1 MVVERLGVARVKRHG
16 PQVARTVSFHH
27 GFGGRCIDVT
37 QGDVIIARLRQQSRD
52 EGADL
57 AGTQDENF
65 VHEYLVWR

>member
-1 MVVERLGVARVKRHG
+1 MVFERLGVARVERHC

-27 GFGGRCIDVT
+27 GFSRRGIDVT
-37 QGDVIIARLRQQSRD
+37 QGDVIITRLRQQSRD

-57 AGTQDENF
+57 AGTQDQNF